1 MTTRKAGLPDG
12 SLSLIGGAW
21 CAELQPPSD
30 TLVDESV
37 VELGHLR
44 LLCLGVAD
52 DGVQLLVSQGVK
64 IELDDTVSD
73 DVCHESHL
81 FSTLVDEF
89 SHWLPSLQR
98 SHASGPLLAYVV
110 E

>member
-37 VELGHLR
+37 VERRHLS

-52 DGVQLLVSQGVK
+52 DGVQLIVGQRVK
-64 IELDDTVSD
+64 VELDEAVANH
-73 DVCHESHL
+73 VCHGSHL
-81 FSTLVDEF
+81 LN
-89 SHWLPSLQR
+89 
-98 SHASGPLLAYVV
+98 
-110 E
+110 

>member
-1 MTTRKAGLPDG
+1 MGVSDEIR
-12 SLSLIGGAW
+12 SLSLVGGAW

-44 LLCLGVAD
+44 LLCLRVLD
-52 DGVQLLVSQGVK
+52 DGVQLLVGQGVQV
-64 IELDDTVSD
+64 ELEHTVSD

-89 SHWLPSLQR
+89 SHWLPSSQR
-98 SHASGPLLAYVV
+98 SHASGQRLAYVV

>member
-1 MTTRKAGLPDG
+1 MGVSDEIR
-12 SLSLIGGAW
+12 SLSLVGGAW

-89 SHWLPSLQR
+89 SHWLPSSQR
-98 SHASGPLLAYVV
+98 SHASGQRLAYVV

>member
-1 MTTRKAGLPDG
+1 MGSSYEIG

-21 CAELQPPSD
+21 CAELQPPAY

-37 VELGHLR
+37 VERRHLS

-52 DGVQLLVSQGVK
+52 DGVQLIVGQRVK
-64 IELDDTVSD
+64 VELDDTVSD

-89 SHWLPSLQR
+89 SHWLPSSQR
-98 SHASGPLLAYVV
+98 SHASGQRLAYVV